1 MYRQTVRVLPV
12 LVALA
17 FAGCDSQDPFEIPT
31 SPDPPPIITETFNG
45 TVTPNGA
52 QAHVFATQ
60 ASGSVTA
67 TLKFLVPD
75 PAVPMGFALGTW
87 NGANCALVI
96 TKTDAVENTVIIGAV
111 SALGNLCVYI
121 HDVGNLSAPT
131 EYEIEVLHP

>member
-1 MYRQTVRVLPV
+1 MYRPTFRLFPV

-17 FAGCDSQDPFEIPT
+17 FAACDSQDPFEIPT
-31 SPDPPPIITETFNG
+31 SPDPPTIITERFNG
-45 TVTPNGA
+45 TVNPNGA
-52 QAHVFATQ
+52 QSHAFATQ

-67 TLKFLVPD
+67 TLRFLVPD

-87 NGANCALVI
+87 NGVNCALVI
-96 TKTDAVENTVIIGAV
+96 TKTDAIESTVIIGAV

-121 HDVGNLSAPT
+121 HDVGNLTAPT

>member
-1 MYRQTVRVLPV
+1 MFRQTSRVLPV

-17 FAGCDSQDPFEIPT
+17 FVACDAQDPFEIPT
-31 SPDPPPIITETFNG
+31 SASPPPIITETFNG
-45 TVTPNGA
+45 TVTPSGA
-52 QAHVFATQ
+52 RSHSFATQ

-75 PAVPMGFALGTW
+75 PTVQMGFALGTW
-87 NGANCALVI
+87 NGSTCNLII
-96 TKTDAVENTVIIGAV
+96 TKTDAVESTVITGAV

-121 HDVGNLSAPT
+121 HDVGNLTAPT